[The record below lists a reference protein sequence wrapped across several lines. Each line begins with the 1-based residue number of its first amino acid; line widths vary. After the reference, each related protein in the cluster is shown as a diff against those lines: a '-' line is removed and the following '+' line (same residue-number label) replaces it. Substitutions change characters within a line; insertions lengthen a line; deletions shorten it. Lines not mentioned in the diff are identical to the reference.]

1 MACISLLASASY
13 RIGVGVEKVER
24 EVKIKRQPIADK
36 VLQRIQREMKRDVI
50 DLSSVRAGKKQTA
63 DLQATI
69 KADEFAELPPA
80 YAVYVWVQNQIT
92 VSYTHLRAP
101 RDS

>member
-1 MACISLLASASY
+1 M
-13 RIGVGVEKVER
+13 
-24 EVKIKRQPIADK
+24 
-36 VLQRIQREMKRDVI
+36 I
-50 DLSSVRAGKKQTA
+50 DLSSVRAGKKEAA

-92 VSYTHLRAP
+92 ITAEQLLGLKAMYKFADVIEESQELYTPMGPPMSPPDHGFILFILVFI
-101 RDS
+101 